1 MFPPAGSRL
10 HANHRL
16 GECGA
21 SPLPQ
26 PRLPCTP
33 SAKLSVCTLRV
44 RLPHIHFPSAPS
56 VYTFR
61 VHFPS
66 APYVYA
72 FHMRFPSTPS
82 VHAFHVRFT
91 FTSSVLAFPIHF
103 ASTPCVHGSLDHS
116 PRPSSRPDS
125 HLGGRLSRP
134 HRQPSASEM
143 CSQIAPRDEP
153 RAIAVIPPPF
163 QLAFCQSGS
172 PRTNAPKHPR
182 TLTRHISDG
191 VGVCSPLFC
200 AIAPVVTLLHLNPRR
215 HPCAPL
221 GTSSRLPPFPS
232 SHSFAVSVVTAVD
245 CSRHHAH
252 ALLESSRS
260 CATAVVTFCALGP
273 AVSLASPPS
282 VSRKL

>member
-1 MFPPAGSRL
+1 
-10 HANHRL
+10 
-16 GECGA
+16 
-21 SPLPQ
+21 
-26 PRLPCTP
+26 
-33 SAKLSVCTLRV
+33 
-44 RLPHIHFPSAPS
+44 
-56 VYTFR
+56 
-61 VHFPS
+61 
-66 APYVYA
+66 
-72 FHMRFPSTPS
+72 MRFPSTPS

-182 TLTRHISDG
+182 TLTRHISDASAFAHHSSAP
-191 VGVCSPLFC
+191 SPLWSLFYTLTR
-200 AIAPVVTLLHLNPRR
+200 VVTLVRRWAR
-215 HPCAPL
+215 HPAHTLFP
-221 GTSSRLPPFPS
+221 TSR
-232 SHSFAVSVVTAVD
+232 SFAVPIVTAVD
-245 CSRHHAH
+245 CSRHLAH

-260 CATAVVTFCALGP
+260 CATAVVTLLRLGSRRLSCEP
-273 AVSLASPPS
+273 LTPS
-282 VSRKL
+282 VSGKL